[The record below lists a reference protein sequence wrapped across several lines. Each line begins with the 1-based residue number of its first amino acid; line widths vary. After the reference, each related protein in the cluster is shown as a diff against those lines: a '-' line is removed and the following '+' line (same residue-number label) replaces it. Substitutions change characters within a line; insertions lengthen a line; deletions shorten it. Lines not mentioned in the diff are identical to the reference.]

1 VYSRWIKGWKE
12 RKKERKEERER
23 IKYLNKKKKK
33 NE

>member
-1 VYSRWIKGWKE
+1 MDKGME
-12 RKKERKEERER
+12 RKKERKKGERER

>member
-1 VYSRWIKGWKE
+1 ME
-12 RKKERKEERER
+12 RKKERKKGERER